1 MNNNETQIDK
11 GLSRMLT
18 TKEVLEI
25 LRISRSTLYRYMEQG
40 QLKAYKFSGKDLRF
54 KETNLKAF
62 NAATDK
68 KG

>member
-1 MNNNETQIDK
+1 MNNNETQKDK

-40 QLKAYKFSGKDLRF
+40 QLKAYKFGGKDLKF
-54 KETNLKAF
+54 KESDIKAF
-62 NAATDK
+62 IEAHEK
-68 KG
+68 K